1 MVARVLA
8 GIDIAEHSGPGVAI
22 TPAPTG
28 VTAFVGRALKGPVND
43 PIVLHDFPS
52 FQRIF
57 GGLWQPSTLSYAV
70 EQFFENG
77 GRTAIVVRAAN
88 GARPPTL
95 TLGAAQAA
103 LTLAA
108 LSPGTREH
116 LRAAVD
122 HDGIGPEDSD
132 RFNLVVQR
140 VRGQASELIEDQE
153 IFRRVSVRP
162 EASRYVG
169 AVLADSRLV
178 RLIGSPPLLRPGV
191 TPPERPGEVV
201 GYVCVGMDGDD
212 GAPLTDYDLIGS
224 AQTGAGLFALR
235 AAPPFQLLCVPPL
248 SREQDVGAST
258 LLVAGRFCRERHAM
272 LVIDPPHDWQDA
284 QAALDGLRVWPYRAD
299 NALMYFPR
307 LVALDRLRGRSETF
321 APCGAVAGM
330 LARAD
335 ATSAPWSPV
344 AHDEVLL
351 RPGFKPA
358 CSIDMPARLRLAQHG
373 VNVLSAVRLPQLAA
387 TTPRTL
393 AAGNAGATDW
403 RYLGPRRL
411 ALHASQSVA
420 QGTRW
425 MQFEQNGPAMW
436 RRAAAQVEAFLAAL
450 DAEGAFP
457 ASAPGEGWFVIC
469 DERVN
474 EPRHPG
480 AHLLFGYCGS
490 REGQMHSF
498 LVTHHA
504 GETIVR
510 PVQANR
516 YTTAARRVSEEIET
530 GLLRGLGP
538 A

>member
-1 MVARVLA
+1 VVARVLA

-28 VTAFVGRALKGPVND
+28 ITAFVGRALKGPVND
-43 PIVLHDFPS
+43 PIVLHDFAS

-70 EQFFENG
+70 EQFFANG
-77 GRTAIVVRAAN
+77 GRTAIVVRVAN

-95 TLGAAQAA
+95 TLGAEQSA

-108 LSPGTREH
+108 LAPGTREH

-122 HDGIGPEDSD
+122 HDGIGLQDTD

-140 VRGQASELIEDQE
+140 VRGQGSELIEDQE

-169 AVLADSRLV
+169 TALADSRLV
-178 RLIGSPPLLRPGV
+178 RLVGMPPLLRPGV

-201 GYVCVGMDGDD
+201 GYVCAGTDGDD
-212 GAPLTDYDLIGS
+212 GAALTDYDLIGS
-224 AQTGAGLFALR
+224 AQAGTGLFALR
-235 AAPPFQLLCVPPL
+235 AAPPFQFLCVPPL
-248 SREQDVGAST
+248 SREQDVGLST

-272 LVIDPPHDWQDA
+272 LVIDPPQDWHDA
-284 QAALDGLRVWPYRAD
+284 QAALDGLRAWPYRAD

-307 LVALDRLRGRSETF
+307 VVAPDRLRGRNATF

-335 ATSAPWSPV
+335 ATGAPWSPV
-344 AHDEVLL
+344 AQDEVLV

-358 CSIDMPARLRLAQHG
+358 CGIDLAARLRLAQHG

-387 TTPRTL
+387 TTLRTL

-411 ALHASQSVA
+411 ALHVAQSIA

-425 MQFEQNGPAMW
+425 MQFEQNGPALW
-436 RRAAAQVEAFLAAL
+436 RRAAAQVEAFLAGL

-469 DERVN
+469 DERLN

-490 REGQMHSF
+490 REGEMHSF
-498 LVTHHA
+498 LITHHA
-504 GETIVR
+504 GETTAR

-530 GLLRGLGP
+530 GLLRGIGP